1 MPTVLARL
9 LDSRKFLVLLTATL
23 LVGIAVIARAATVPQ
38 LVDFLK
44 WAVGAFAIGAGLDH
58 MGPPPSAALP
68 ANTTPV
74 TATTVAPLTTTAA
87 TPLAAAAT

>member
-1 MPTVLARL
+1 MPPVLSRL
-9 LDSRKFLVLLTATL
+9 LDSRKFVVLIVSTV

-58 MGPPPSAALP
+58 LGPPPTAFAPTGTVSTASSTTIP
-68 ANTTPV
+68 A
-74 TATTVAPLTTTAA
+74 
-87 TPLAAAAT
+87 